1 MTPWFF
7 EDGLRWPMSLETE
20 ATYENGTLKPDRPLP
35 LADKERVSITVRRKG
50 SRARQSAGLLPWT
63 GDAND
68 LDALL
73 GPENH
78 PWEEA

>member
-1 MTPWFF
+1 
-7 EDGLRWPMSLETE
+7 MSLEIE
-20 ATYENGTLKPDRPLP
+20 ATYENGTLKLDSPLP
-35 LADKERVSITVRRKG
+35 LAEQERVVVNIQRKA

-63 GDAND
+63 GSLQD

-78 PWEEA
+78 PWEQR